1 MYPRVEKLCG
11 CEDAFCG
18 KFEENGIL
26 GNNKL
31 NFRQLSE
38 CRLFRY
44 KMPVFSCEATQH
56 LTLYVCLF
64 VCLFVC
70 LSVPRFVPNY
80 FCIIEEDI
88 EVDELDEGN
97 ISAAAGK

>member
-56 LTLYVCLF
+56 LTLYVCLP
-64 VCLFVC
+64 
-70 LSVPRFVPNY
+70 VPNFVPNFSY
-80 FCIIEEDI
+80 IVEEVI
-88 EVDELDEGN
+88 EVHELEKDN
-97 ISAAAGK
+97 ISASAGK

>member
-18 KFEENGIL
+18 KFEENGKL

-56 LTLYVCLF
+56 LTLYVCL
-64 VCLFVC
+64 
-70 LSVPRFVPNY
+70 PVPNFSY
-80 FCIIEEDI
+80 IVEEVI
-88 EVDELDEGN
+88 EVDEVDEGN
-97 ISAAAGK
+97 LYTVAGK